1 MPTQNE
7 KEKRCF
13 NKCFFLTYL
22 DLMVLS
28 LSYESL
34 KHGDFFN
41 LLFLFTHKLNLL
53 ENNAI

>member
-41 LLFLFTHKLNLL
+41 PLFLFTHKLNLL

>member
-1 MPTQNE
+1 MPIQNG
-7 KEKRCF
+7 KEKRCL

-28 LSYESL
+28 QSYESL

-41 LLFLFTHKLNLL
+41 FLFLFTRKLNLL
-53 ENNAI
+53 KNNAI